1 MSAQPNDYQ
10 VNRDHDWPSFL
21 ETKNRTLR
29 RHIDDLQTQIDY
41 YKQDR
46 WSGWLAAGLLL
57 LVNAI
62 VFYQWLVAG
71 ISACGV

>member
-1 MSAQPNDYQ
+1 MSVQPHDIKI
-10 VNRDHDWPSFL
+10 NREHDWPSFL

-29 RHIDDLQTQIDY
+29 RHIDDLQNQIDY

-46 WSGWLAAGLLL
+46 WSGWLAAGLML

-62 VFYQWLVAG
+62 VFYQWLVVG
-71 ISACGV
+71 TSACGV